1 MNNTQEHA
9 CKIVYQINLK
19 LDICSK
25 QNQGFSVISQKTKN
39 EKDNLRNHKI
49 QFLLKKIKVC
59 YKTWKFLT
67 LHECKLKF
75 LIGGVAIADQDEEEE
90 DELDEAT
97 RQFNFWT
104 HQVHI
109 FFVRKFFPAAEKFLQ
124 LRQLVERRNMEMT
137 KQKIAETPSRRESVK
152 VN

>member
-59 YKTWKFLT
+59 YKT
-67 LHECKLKF
+67 
-75 LIGGVAIADQDEEEE
+75 
-90 DELDEAT
+90 
-97 RQFNFWT
+97 
-104 HQVHI
+104 
-109 FFVRKFFPAAEKFLQ
+109 
-124 LRQLVERRNMEMT
+124 
-137 KQKIAETPSRRESVK
+137 
-152 VN
+152 